1 VSSGKKLWTA
11 NQPLWNYVTGMDLHA
26 SGRFLVTGSWSGALD
41 VWNGQT
47 GEHIRSIRLEDVK
60 ALDLNDATNR
70 IAVATEAQR
79 LCLVPLDNTE
89 PILLRSFNRKITWD
103 LAFSD
108 DGNLLATAAGDR
120 VEVWDFRL
128 RNVVQTLITRH
139 RTSSNTLANMVWQ
152 VRFRAGGSKLV
163 SATDRVVQLWDVA
176 SGRELATT
184 RSGGIPESLAVS
196 EDGKKV
202 SWITTSND
210 EVHLWLVEQGKQKS
224 RKITGIHYAAFSP
237 SLDRL
242 VYTTG
247 RRLGTMEL
255 PTWKTLSIISC
266 ESPTSK
272 P

>member
-1 VSSGKKLWTA
+1 
-11 NQPLWNYVTGMDLHA
+11 
-26 SGRFLVTGSWSGALD
+26 
-41 VWNGQT
+41 
-47 GEHIRSIRLEDVK
+47 
-60 ALDLNDATNR
+60 
-70 IAVATEAQR
+70 
-79 LCLVPLDNTE
+79 
-89 PILLRSFNRKITWD
+89 
-103 LAFSD
+103 
-108 DGNLLATAAGDR
+108 
-120 VEVWDFRL
+120 
-128 RNVVQTLITRH
+128 
-139 RTSSNTLANMVWQ
+139 MVWQ